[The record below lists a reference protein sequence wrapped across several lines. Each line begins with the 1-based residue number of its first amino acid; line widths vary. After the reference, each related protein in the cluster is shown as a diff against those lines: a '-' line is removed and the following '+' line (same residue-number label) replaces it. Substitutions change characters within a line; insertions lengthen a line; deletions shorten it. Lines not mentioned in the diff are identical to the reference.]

1 MNTAKMKPL
10 GNFVS
15 KRNPS
20 GFTLVEL
27 LVVIGIISIL
37 AAMLLPALASAKE
50 RGRRAACFSNL
61 RQVALAAMLYKDDY
75 NGGLFHHHEQWVLDD
90 GSLVDQLPSSL
101 SGVAGGGQGNSQA
114 EKPWTIFFQPYLKS
128 RKVAFCSSDNTP
140 RSTHLATDLTDYN
153 GGITNASQVPTPG
166 SEQALADAGNL
177 AIESYLLDSI
187 FTHKSARYALEGV
200 LYGFATDTAVSHLS
214 NPNIIMFSERNSEAL
229 DATDNPQYGYIEQ
242 DDYDTW
248 GGEAQLVQWGSGNYA
263 NQGWIRYNRHGKQA
277 NYIYTDGH
285 VESLPWTKARL
296 DQFPDHVVR
305 KPLTNPPN

>member
-1 MNTAKMKPL
+1 MKTL
-10 GNFVS
+10 GNIAS
-15 KRNPS
+15 KRNPP
-20 GFTLVEL
+20 GITLVEL
-27 LVVIGIISIL
+27 LVVIGIISIS
-37 AAMLLPALASAKE
+37 AAMLPPALASEKE
-50 RGRRAACFSNL
+50 RGRRAACFYNL

-90 GSLVDQLPSSL
+90 GSLVDQLPSFL
-101 SGVAGGGQGNSQA
+101 NGVTGGGQGKSQA

-128 RKVAFCSSDNTP
+128 RKAAFCSSDNTP
-140 RSTHLATDLTDYN
+140 RSVCLATDLIDYN

-177 AIESYLLDSI
+177 AIESNLLDSI

-200 LYGFATDTAVSHLS
+200 LFGFATVTAVSHLI

-248 GGEAQLVQWGSGNYA
+248 GGEAQLVQWVVATTPTRAGFATTVTAIKPITFTRMGTLNRCLGAKLASISFRITSCA
-263 NQGWIRYNRHGKQA
+263 NR
-277 NYIYTDGH
+277 
-285 VESLPWTKARL
+285 
-296 DQFPDHVVR
+296 
-305 KPLTNPPN
+305 